1 MKKHQKVL
9 LGLMALGLA
18 GGVGTTFALT
28 RTAATSSVDGNGT
41 DTAIYVEWGGATTDY
56 ADVKDLKAQ
65 EPQYRF
71 VCVTSNS
78 SKALKGTFNLT
89 FTLNVGTKT
98 EDTANATYALTG
110 LTVDVYEVTTYGTS
124 SFGDTDTDTYTKVGT
139 LTTATE
145 EGKTNTCTAST
156 TFDGNATSKEEK
168 TKNYTLVFTWD
179 GTPVGKDETFGG
191 YLAISQSFTE

>member
-28 RTAATSSVDGNGT
+28 RNAATSSVEGNGT
-41 DTAIYVEWGGATTDY
+41 DTAIYVEWGYETTDDY
-56 ADVKDLKAQ
+56 ADVKELKAL
-65 EPQYRF
+65 EPQYRY
-71 VCVTSNS
+71 VRVTSNS

-110 LTVDVYEVTTYGTS
+110 LTVDVYEVSTYKTS
-124 SFGDTDTDTYTKVGT
+124 SFEDKDKVGT
-139 LTTATE
+139 LTTATD

-156 TFDGNATSKEEK
+156 TFDGTATSKAET

-179 GTPVGKDETFGG
+179 GTPVGDGKTFGG
-191 YLAISQSFTE
+191 YLAISQSFADAE